1 MAKAKEDFVAKMQ
14 SLRGMLDLLP
24 QQTLQWQE
32 IEAIALKHFQRACIA
47 EIRTP
52 ILEVTEL
59 FARGIGESTD
69 VVGKEMYSFI
79 DRGERNCTLRP
90 EGTAS
95 VVRAAIQHGL
105 LNEGPQKVW
114 YKGPMFRYE
123 RPQAGRQRQF
133 HQIGVEYLGFEDPRS
148 DLEAIA
154 IAWDFLHELGLKEL
168 NLEINSLGDSNDRSK
183 YKEAL
188 VEWLEKHFK
197 ELDPDSQN
205 RIKTNPLR
213 ILDSKNSQTQ
223 MLLKESPKLTNFL
236 SEDSLKRFLKIQS
249 GLKKLAIPFNINRNL
264 VRGLDYYS
272 HTAFEI
278 TSEQLGAQSTIC
290 GGGRYNTLV
299 EKLGGPECPAIGWA
313 IGMERLILLLS
324 KIDNNQTE
332 KQTDIYIVNRGLKAE
347 DFAMLITRDL
357 RLKNKIVE
365 IDFSG
370 SAFKKQ
376 LKRANKSGAR
386 WAIIIGDNEVEN
398 RNVVL
403 KDLRGNTTEVSK
415 EEKISIEGLFSK
427 FS

>member
-59 FARGIGESTD
+59 FSRGIGESTD

-332 KQTDIYIVNRGLKAE
+332 KQSDIYIVNRGLKAE

-398 RNVVL
+398 RNIVL